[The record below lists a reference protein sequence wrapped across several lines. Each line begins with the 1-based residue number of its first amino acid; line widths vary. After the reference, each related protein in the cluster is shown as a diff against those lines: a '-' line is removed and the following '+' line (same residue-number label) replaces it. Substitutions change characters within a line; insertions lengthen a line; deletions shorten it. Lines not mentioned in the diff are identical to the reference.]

1 MQGAP
6 GRAAVVV
13 VAIGVVAAVRWL
25 APDATLPWCAVAA
38 GAALLLLVADR
49 RAPDAGAHRMGVLL
63 AAALALA
70 SLAWL
75 AWTGKRHE
83 LPGLGPVWVL
93 DDDMMISLRYA
104 RNLALGDGLVWNAGE
119 RVEGITNL
127 LWTLLLV
134 PPHWFLATER
144 VAAAAIVMNAALLV
158 VALALVARIVR
169 QLGGSSLA
177 AGMAAVAL
185 ASHHATLHWA
195 AAGGEGTLLAVLLL
209 WVAHVA
215 LAPQRSERAA
225 RGAALAAGL
234 AWCTRPDAAPLLLPL
249 LALLAWQ
256 RDPKRRFTTVA
267 TFTTLALAAAAPLAA
282 TLFRLA
288 YYGDALPNT
297 YWLKM
302 TGWNGRQVAGLAY
315 VSAVAIH
322 HVAFAAAA
330 PLAAL
335 QLRSRGALAIV
346 VGLALHA
353 GYVVYAGGD
362 ELPVERF
369 FLPAMPFLFALAFAG
384 AARAA
389 TATAATPTTS
399 PLRAPWLAPL
409 TATLLLAFGTPRGA
423 WVPGTRDAAEA
434 SRSRAERACALIGYA
449 LRANTSPD
457 ATIAHFWAGAA
468 PYFSQ
473 RPALDLLG
481 KCDRTIARQ
490 VAKPGLMKPGH
501 NKYDFAYSLAKQPD
515 LIVGGEGGQATL
527 DDLARRFTVPTSPDF
542 GYRAFADL
550 YLAPDF
556 ARFYGLVPP
565 DLLGQCEK
573 MPQLVGGPANPR
585 LPAELVDTSRRF
597 HAIFVRR
604 GSTRAKPPQ
613 QWVAPTIEDR

>member
-1 MQGAP
+1 MLGAP

-13 VAIGVVAAVRWL
+13 VAIGVVAAIRWL
-25 APDATLPWCAVAA
+25 APDATLPWFAVAA

-49 RAPDAGAHRMGVLL
+49 REPDEGAHRQGVLL

-70 SLAWL
+70 SIAWL

-134 PPHWFLATER
+134 PPHWFLSTER
-144 VAAAAIVMNAALLV
+144 VAAAAIALNAALLV
-158 VALALVARIVR
+158 AALALVARIVR

-195 AAGGEGTLLAVLLL
+195 AAGGEGTLLALLLL
-209 WVAHVA
+209 WLAHVA
-215 LAPQRSERAA
+215 LDPRRSERAA
-225 RGAALAAGL
+225 RGAAIAAGL
-234 AWCTRPDAAPLLLPL
+234 AWCTRPDAAPLLAPL
-249 LALLAWQ
+249 LALLAWP
-256 RDPKRRFTTVA
+256 RGEGRSTRTSVA
-267 TFTTLALAAAAPLAA
+267 TLALAAAAPLAA

-302 TGWNGRQVAGLAY
+302 TGWSGRHVAGLAY
-315 VSAVAIH
+315 ASAVALH
-322 HVAFAAAA
+322 HVGFAAVAT
-330 PLAAL
+330 LAVL
-335 QLRSRGALAIV
+335 RLRSRGAIALLA
-346 VGLALHA
+346 GLALHA

-369 FLPAMPFLFALAFAG
+369 FLPAMPFVFALAFAG
-384 AARAA
+384 AATATPA
-389 TATAATPTTS
+389 TAPS
-399 PLRAPWLAPL
+399 RAPWLAPL
-409 TATLLLAFGTPRGA
+409 AATLLLAFGTPRGA

-434 SRSRAERACALIGYA
+434 SRSAAERACALIGYA
-449 LRANTSPD
+449 LRANTAPD
-457 ATIAHFWAGAA
+457 ARIAHFWAGAA

-490 VAKPGLMKPGH
+490 EAKPELMRPGH
-501 NKYDFAYSLAKQPD
+501 NKYDFAHSLAKEPD
-515 LIVGGEGGQATL
+515 VIVAGDGGTATIAYL
-527 DDLARRFTVPTSPDF
+527 RERYTSPASPHR
-542 GYRAFADL
+542 GYRAFWDL
-550 YLAPDF
+550 YRAADF
-556 ARFYGLVPP
+556 ARFYGLAAP
-565 DLLGQCEK
+565 DDVGTPEK
-573 MPQLVGGPANPR
+573 MPQLVGGLPNPR

-597 HAIFVRR
+597 HALFVRH

-613 QWVAPTIEDR
+613 EWVAPTLEDR

>member
-13 VAIGVVAAVRWL
+13 VAIGAVAAFRWL
-25 APDATLPWCAVAA
+25 APDATLPWFAAAA
-38 GAALLLLVADR
+38 GAALVLLLADR
-49 RAPDAGAHRMGVLL
+49 RAPDDGAHRLGVLL

-75 AWTGKRHE
+75 AWNGKRHE
-83 LPGLGPVWVL
+83 LPGVGPVWVL

-104 RNLALGDGLVWNAGE
+104 RNLAQGDGLVWNAGE

-144 VAAAAIVMNAALLV
+144 VAAAAIALNAALLV

-185 ASHHATLHWA
+185 ATHHATLHWA

-209 WVAHVA
+209 WVARVA
-215 LAPQRSERAA
+215 LDPTPSAKAV

-234 AWCTRPDAAPLLLPL
+234 AWCTRPDAAPLLVPL
-249 LALLAWQ
+249 LLLLAWP
-256 RDPKRRFTTVA
+256 RGEGRSVKRSA
-267 TFTTLALAAAAPLAA
+267 ATLALAAALPVAA

-288 YYGDALPNT
+288 YYGEALPNT

-302 TGWNGRQVAGLAY
+302 TGWSGRHVAGLAY
-315 VSAVAIH
+315 ANAVAQH
-322 HVAFAAAA
+322 HVGFAAAA
-330 PLAAL
+330 LLGAL
-335 QLRSRGALAIV
+335 LLRSRGALALLL
-346 VGLALHA
+346 GLALHA
-353 GYVVYAGGD
+353 AYVVHAGGD

-384 AARAA
+384 GSRLAPTSAA
-389 TATAATPTTS
+389 TGAAT
-399 PLRAPWLAPL
+399 RAPWLAPL
-409 TATLLLAFGTPRGA
+409 AATLLLAFGTPRGA
-423 WVPGTRDAAEA
+423 WVPGTRDAAEE

-449 LRANTSPD
+449 LRANTTPD
-457 ATIAHFWAGAA
+457 ASIAHFWAGAA

-473 RPALDLLG
+473 RRALDLLG
-481 KCDRTIARQ
+481 KCDRVIARQ
-490 VAKPGLMKPGH
+490 EAKPGLMRPGH
-501 NKYDFAYSLAKQPD
+501 NKYDFDHSLALAPD
-515 LIVGGEGGQATL
+515 VIVGGDGGAATL
-527 DDLARRFTVPTSPDF
+527 DYLAKRYTNPAGPDF

-550 YLAPDF
+550 YRAPDF
-556 ARFYGLVPP
+556 ARFYGLVAPADVGAP
-565 DLLGQCEK
+565 EK
-573 MPQLVGGPANPR
+573 MPQLVGGPPNPR
-585 LPAELVDTSRRF
+585 LPAELIETSRGF
-597 HAIFVRR
+597 HALFVRR
-604 GSTRAKPPQ
+604 GSTRAKPPTE
-613 QWVAPTIEDR
+613 WAAPTIEDR